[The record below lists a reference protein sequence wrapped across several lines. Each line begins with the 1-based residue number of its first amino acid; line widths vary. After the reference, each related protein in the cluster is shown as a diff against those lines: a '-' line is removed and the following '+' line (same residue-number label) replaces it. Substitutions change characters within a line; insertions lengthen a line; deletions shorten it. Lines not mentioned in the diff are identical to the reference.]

1 MVKAIKVEVKPDEI
15 IEAVKK
21 MKKIERDA
29 FLEDLLAS
37 TSPEY
42 LKSIKEA
49 RADYKAGRIKS
60 HKEVFGRGVKSA
72 LDSCAIPL
80 LIVSHVF

>member
-1 MVKAIKVEVKPDEI
+1 MVRAIKVELKPEEI

-21 MKKIERDA
+21 MKKTDRDA

-42 LKSIKEA
+42 LEGIREA
-49 RADYKAGRIKS
+49 RSDYKDGRIKS
-60 HKEVFGRGVKSA
+60 HEEVFGR
-72 LDSCAIPL
+72 
-80 LIVSHVF
+80 